1 MSPMLDP
8 EARTWL
14 DNLLA
19 AIAAA
24 EAGPIEADLAATP
37 RIEFWLPIVS
47 SSSFPAFWGHVAG
60 TESFITTSQ
69 LIHLDAEAGWARTED
84 SWYRLGK
91 SFRTLQMELLRCS
104 VISVETPG
112 CISFELPGFAAVD
125 PDRLDGLLTAQIA
138 AVRALDAEDLAARK
152 AEGEH

>member
-47 SSSFPAFWGHVAG
+47 SSNFPALWGHVAG

-69 LIHLDAEAGWARTED
+69 LIHLDAE
-84 SWYRLGK
+84 
-91 SFRTLQMELLRCS
+91 
-104 VISVETPG
+104 
-112 CISFELPGFAAVD
+112 
-125 PDRLDGLLTAQIA
+125 
-138 AVRALDAEDLAARK
+138 
-152 AEGEH
+152 EG